1 MLPIITAPLALLSL
15 LFVLALQDQRPDRQH
30 TLQPSSSIRHRS
42 FWGGRHGFVTPYPWC
57 CSYLAKPPAGKC
69 HGVRGC
75 GWRMGVFWVDTFTA
89 FWRKLPPEHN

>member
-15 LFVLALQDQRPDRQH
+15 LLVLALQDQRPDRQH

-57 CSYLAKPPAGKC
+57 CSCLAKPPAGKC